1 MTKFWMKGVVFALLA
16 GITWLAQA
24 DDFLPPEQ
32 AFKVAVK
39 PQDFNCTSDC
49 LADVSIKVHEGYYL
63 YRERFALQP
72 GAGVDSLEFVDL
84 PHGKV
89 KFDKNLNHE
98 IEALRGDLAFQLKY
112 SLNKAVEQP
121 AGKLIVQG
129 CADAGLCYPPMPV
142 DLSFQATGLMDKL
155 FQRDRPSRSELL
167 GAPKADQVP
176 EPAVNAQPAKSTASE
191 DSASVL
197 ADRLASDSTWVVLL
211 SFFGLGLLLAFTP
224 CTFPMLPIVT
234 SLVLGD
240 AKRASSRWRPV
251 LLALVYVLGMA
262 FTYSLLGV
270 VAGVSGES
278 LVVALQTPLVL
289 WSFGGLLAA
298 LGVAMLAGYSI
309 QIPAV
314 MQTWLQNK
322 TGALKGGS
330 FAPVLLMGILSA
342 LLLGP
347 CVAPP
352 LAGALLF
359 IGKSG
364 NALLGGSALFLLAL
378 GMGLPMVLV
387 AAGAGSALPKAGHW
401 MNVIS
406 VTFGFLLIGVA
417 LWTVTPVVST
427 PWMMLGWAVLGF
439 AVASALWVGLP
450 MSVSLTTSAAVV
462 ARTLALLSAVAAT
475 VYAVGFVSN
484 ADSLLRPLSALGA
497 SQGAVAQDGPKS
509 NAVEFQ
515 PIESGAVEQALKT
528 STQPVVL
535 DFYADWCVS
544 CKEFELFTLTDAR
557 VGAELD
563 RYTRYRVDVTK
574 NSDADKALMKRYTLF
589 GPPALLFFAPGQV
602 EPTHQMIGF
611 ENAEKFLKTLKVV
624 KDKL

>member
-1 MTKFWMKGVVFALLA
+1 MDRFWIKSIFAVVLA
-16 GITWLAQA
+16 GTAWLAHA
-24 DDFLPPEQ
+24 EDFLPPDQ
-32 AFKVAVK
+32 AFKVEIK
-39 PQDFNCTSDC
+39 PQDASCTTDC
-49 LADVSIKVHEGYYL
+49 LADVSIQVHEGYYL

-72 GAGVDSLEFVDL
+72 GNGVEALEFVGL
-84 PHGKV
+84 PHGQV

-98 IEALRGDLAFQLKY
+98 IEALRGELSFQLKY
-112 SLNKAVEQP
+112 SLGKSTNQP
-121 AGKLIVQG
+121 AGKLVVQG

-142 DLSFQATGLMDKL
+142 EIPFRSAGLMDKL
-155 FQRDRPSRSELL
+155 FQRDRPSRDVLL
-167 GAPKADQVP
+167 DGATVEKSRPQPLPIADSGS
-176 EPAVNAQPAKSTASE
+176 AIST
-191 DSASVL
+191 DSASQL
-197 ADRLASDSTWVVLL
+197 ADQLATESAWVVLL

-262 FTYSLLGV
+262 LTYSVLGV
-270 VAGVSGES
+270 VAGLSGES
-278 LVVALQTPLVL
+278 LVVALQTPAVL
-289 WSFGGLLAA
+289 WSFGALLAA

-309 QIPAV
+309 QIPASL
-314 MQTWLQNK
+314 QTWLQNK

-330 FAPVLLMGILSA
+330 FAPVLLMGVLSA

-364 NALLGGSALFLLAL
+364 NALLGGAALFLLAL

-387 AAGAGSALPKAGHW
+387 AAGAGSALPKAGQW

-417 LWTVTPVVST
+417 LWTVTPVAST
-427 PWMMLGWAVLGF
+427 QWMMLAWSVLGF

-450 MSVSLTTSAAVV
+450 STISLQAGSAVV
-462 ARTLALLSAVAAT
+462 ARALAMLAAAAAAIYLVGFASQANSLLS
-475 VYAVGFVSN
+475 
-484 ADSLLRPLSALGA
+484 PLAGLGA
-497 SQGAVAQDGPKS
+497 SKYGQSGPAS
-509 NAVEFQ
+509 SGHAIEFQ
-515 PIESGAVEQALKT
+515 PIESSAVDAALKA
-528 STQPVVL
+528 STKPVVL
-535 DFYADWCVS
+535 DFYAEWCVS
-544 CKEFELFTLTDAR
+544 CKEFELFTLTDPR
-557 VGAELD
+557 VAAGLEGYA
-563 RYTRYRVDVTK
+563 RYRVDVTK
-574 NSDADKALMKRYTLF
+574 NSEADKALMKRYSLF

-602 EPTHQMIGF
+602 DPVHQMIGF
-611 ENAEKFLKTLKVV
+611 EDANKFLKTLGDV
-624 KDKL
+624 KQKL

>member
-24 DDFLPPEQ
+24 DEFLPPEQ

-197 ADRLASDSTWVVLL
+197 ADRLASGSTWVVLL

-309 QIPAV
+309 QIPAA

-557 VGAELD
+557 VGAELQK
-563 RYTRYRVDVTK
+563 YTRYRVDVTK
-574 NSDADKALMKRYTLF
+574 NSDTDKALMKRYTLF